1 MGVLSKREASAQQIA
16 KYIVLFSCPICQSD
30 MTMRAPAMLVCTNNH
45 SFDLA
50 KQGYVNVMTHP
61 TTSKYSKALF
71 ESRMTIIQS
80 GLYDALQQD
89 IANIV
94 KGAQTILDTGCGEGS
109 HLARICTLLE
119 DSVVGVGID
128 IAKEGIIEAAKY
140 YPEQIWCVGDLAK
153 SPFQSDSFDIVLNIL
168 SPANYEEFK
177 RLLKP
182 NGLVVKVVP
191 QHHYLK
197 ELRAELYADSDKVE
211 YSNEQTVARFRESFD
226 HVSVKRLTYTVQLLP
241 ELIPALLE
249 MTPMGWHKDNKN
261 DITLS
266 EITIDVDILIGQC

>member
-16 KYIVLFSCPICQSD
+16 KHISLFSCPICQSH
-30 MTMRAPAMLVCTNNH
+30 MTMHAPATLACANNH

-61 TTSKYSKALF
+61 ATSKYSKELF

-89 IANIV
+89 IANFV
-94 KGAQTILDTGCGEGS
+94 KGANTILDTGCGEGS
-109 HLARICTLLE
+109 HLARICALLA
-119 DSVVGVGID
+119 DDVMGVGID
-128 IAKEGIIEAAKY
+128 IAKEGIIEAAKHY
-140 YPEQIWCVGDLAK
+140 EKQIWCVGDLAK
-153 SPFQSDSFDIVLNIL
+153 SPFQSGSFDVILNIL
-168 SPANYEEFK
+168 SPANYDEFK
-177 RLLKP
+177 RLLKS
-182 NGLVVKVVP
+182 NGTVVKVVP

-197 ELRAELYADSDKVE
+197 ELRAELYANSDKE
-211 YSNEQTVARFRESFD
+211 QYSNKQTVARFHESFKQ
-226 HVSVKRLTYTVQLLP
+226 VTVQRLTYTAPLSP
-241 ELIPALLE
+241 ALIPALLE
-249 MTPMGWHKDNKN
+249 MTPMAWHKDNKN